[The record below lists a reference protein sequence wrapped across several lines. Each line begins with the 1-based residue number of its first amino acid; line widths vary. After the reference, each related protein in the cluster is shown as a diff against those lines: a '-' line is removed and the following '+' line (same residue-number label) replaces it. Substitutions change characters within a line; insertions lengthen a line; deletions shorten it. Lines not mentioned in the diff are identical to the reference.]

1 MKYQGTSKQNRAN
14 ARGKEPVPVV
24 DGRHDHEPGTMIEE
38 EMKGT
43 SKSGK
48 NRFSL
53 AVSESPTFR
62 WLLRQGCYYLSL
74 AIVTNMV
81 HNDCFQL

>member
-1 MKYQGTSKQNRAN
+1 
-14 ARGKEPVPVV
+14 
-24 DGRHDHEPGTMIEE
+24 MIEE
-38 EMKGT
+38 EMKVT

-48 NRFSL
+48 NQFSL